1 MPEQAREQVLA
12 AGAELSAVRRAA
24 NSGVSS
30 ARSNV
35 AAFKARADQ
44 ADFDVIIV
52 GAGLSG
58 IGVAYHL
65 QRDCPCKSFVI
76 LEARGA
82 IGGTWDL
89 FRYPGIRSD
98 SDMHT
103 LGYRFRPWRGEKAI
117 ADGPS
122 ILDYLNDTAR
132 EHGIDRKIR
141 YHHKVKR
148 ASWSPTEA
156 RWTVEVEGP
165 GGKTLTYTC
174 NFLQMCSGYYDYD
187 AGYMPGWPGM
197 EHFKGEIVHPQKW
210 PEDLD
215 YAGKRVVVIGSGATA
230 VTLVPAMADKA
241 AHVTM
246 LQRSPTYIVARPAK
260 DAIANWLYAKLPE
273 SFAHTLARWKS
284 ILLQMYFYNIAR
296 KKPEAAKKR
305 IIELAQA
312 ELGPDIDV
320 GKHFTPRYNPWDQRL
335 CLVPDGDLFKVI
347 REGNASVV
355 TDEIETFSET
365 GLKLRSGDELPA
377 DIIVTATG
385 LVMKLMGGTELV
397 VDGRVVN
404 PGTALSYKGMMLSDV
419 PNFASTFGYTNAS
432 WTLKA
437 DLTAEH
443 LCRILNKMD
452 RGGYAYC
459 TPRYNDPSMSPDA
472 TLPLSSGYMQR
483 AKDILPKQGSKSPW
497 KLYQNYAKDMLALR
511 FGSIDDGS
519 LVFTRRA
526 AQLAKRRQ
534 A

>member
-1 MPEQAREQVLA
+1 MPEQARENSF
-12 AGAELSAVRRAA
+12 GAELSAVRTAA
-24 NSGVSS
+24 NSAASG
-30 ARSNV
+30 AQSNV
-35 AAFKARADQ
+35 ATFKPRAGQTEADQ
-44 ADFDVIIV
+44 TDFDVIIV

-65 QRDCPCKSFVI
+65 QRDCPRKSFII

-89 FRYPGIRSD
+89 FRYPGVRSD

-132 EHGIDRKIR
+132 EYGIDRKIR
-141 YHHKVKR
+141 YHHKVKH
-148 ASWSPTEA
+148 ASWSSTEA
-156 RWTVEVEGP
+156 RWTLEVQGP

-174 NFLQMCSGYYDYD
+174 NFLQTCSGYYDYD
-187 AGYMPGWPGM
+187 AGYMPGWAGM
-197 EHFKGEIVHPQKW
+197 ECFNGEIVHPQKW

-215 YAGKRVVVIGSGATA
+215 YAGKRIVVIGSGATA
-230 VTLVPAMADKA
+230 VTLVPAMADRA

-246 LQRSPTYIVARPAK
+246 LQRSPTYIVTRPAK

-273 SFAHTLARWKS
+273 SVAHTLARWKS

-312 ELGPDIDV
+312 ELGPGIDV
-320 GKHFTPRYNPWDQRL
+320 RHFTPRYDPWDQRL
-335 CLVPDGDLFKVI
+335 CLVPDGDLFRAI
-347 REGNASVV
+347 REGKASVV

-365 GLKLRSGDELPA
+365 GLKLRSGDELAA

-385 LVMKLMGGTELV
+385 LVMKLLGGMELV

-419 PNFASTFGYTNAS
+419 PNFASTFG
-432 WTLKA
+432 
-437 DLTAEH
+437 
-443 LCRILNKMD
+443 
-452 RGGYAYC
+452 
-459 TPRYNDPSMSPDA
+459 
-472 TLPLSSGYMQR
+472 
-483 AKDILPKQGSKSPW
+483 
-497 KLYQNYAKDMLALR
+497 
-511 FGSIDDGS
+511 
-519 LVFTRRA
+519 
-526 AQLAKRRQ
+526 
-534 A
+534 

>member
-1 MPEQAREQVLA
+1 
-12 AGAELSAVRRAA
+12 
-24 NSGVSS
+24 
-30 ARSNV
+30 
-35 AAFKARADQ
+35 
-44 ADFDVIIV
+44 
-52 GAGLSG
+52 
-58 IGVAYHL
+58 
-65 QRDCPCKSFVI
+65 
-76 LEARGA
+76 
-82 IGGTWDL
+82 
-89 FRYPGIRSD
+89 
-98 SDMHT
+98 
-103 LGYRFRPWRGEKAI
+103 
-117 ADGPS
+117 
-122 ILDYLNDTAR
+122 
-132 EHGIDRKIR
+132 
-141 YHHKVKR
+141 
-148 ASWSPTEA
+148 
-156 RWTVEVEGP
+156 
-165 GGKTLTYTC
+165 
-174 NFLQMCSGYYDYD
+174 
-187 AGYMPGWPGM
+187 
-197 EHFKGEIVHPQKW
+197 
-210 PEDLD
+210 
-215 YAGKRVVVIGSGATA
+215 
-230 VTLVPAMADKA
+230 MADKA

-284 ILLQMYFYNIAR
+284 ILLQMYFYNVAR

-312 ELGPDIDV
+312 ELGIDV

-347 REGNASVV
+347 REGKASVV

-437 DLTAEH
+437 DLTAEY
-443 LCRILNKMD
+443 LCRILNKID